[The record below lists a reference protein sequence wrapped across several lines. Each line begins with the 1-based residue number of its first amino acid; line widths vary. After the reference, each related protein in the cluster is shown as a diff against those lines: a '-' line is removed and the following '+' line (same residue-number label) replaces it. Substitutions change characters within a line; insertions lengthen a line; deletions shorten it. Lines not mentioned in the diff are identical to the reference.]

1 MDSRT
6 LKLKTEYPTYL
17 NQLNTVNVRLGPWVT
32 VEYFCQVLTM
42 WKSSLRGREFDS
54 LALNLHR
61 QESPIYEMKD
71 AWAILAKKEVSSC
84 YASYL
89 VSFQEWN
96 DCYTSV
102 TMCECPQEENEEV
115 TDWEKPPPFPAP
127 QDWKGAGA
135 GVVTDR
141 AELPW
146 EGSGGTHHLQ
156 TFSCSNYQQLS
167 QTQQ

>member
-71 AWAILAKKEVSSC
+71 A
-84 YASYL
+84 
-89 VSFQEWN
+89 
-96 DCYTSV
+96 
-102 TMCECPQEENEEV
+102 
-115 TDWEKPPPFPAP
+115 
-127 QDWKGAGA
+127 
-135 GVVTDR
+135 
-141 AELPW
+141 
-146 EGSGGTHHLQ
+146 
-156 TFSCSNYQQLS
+156 
-167 QTQQ
+167 